1 MDLMQPMMIL
11 GLLAG
16 GMGVALLG
24 SIKVALAKK
33 LDIDEARI
41 GGMVSMFGFAMIP
54 VILSVGFLTDRV
66 GPQPVVV
73 GGSILMAGSL
83 ILLGRAK
90 GYRSALLGVL
100 LLSAS
105 WSALVNVLNVMIP
118 FAFSGHGLAYA
129 TNLANT
135 YFGLGAFL
143 TPLAIIYLLSKL
155 KLSSATM
162 VLAALVVAIAVLAM
176 GVDYGAMAPDAA
188 AKDVAAEPVAQ
199 AGMAE
204 LLSNPVMWL
213 CALAM
218 LFYAP
223 MEATMAAWATT
234 YVGDKGASEKFAST
248 LLSGFWLAFMLSRL
262 VTAFCLP
269 AGNETFFILGLALA
283 AIALWISAVCTVG
296 RMMAAAVVIL
306 AGLILGPLFPTII
319 AVLLGNV
326 EPSLHGRAVG
336 LFFAVGGIGWSVVP
350 IMIGAY
356 ARKTSVQ
363 RGFLFAVGAAIG
375 LTVVALA
382 LLGTVGS

>member
-1 MDLMQPMMIL
+1 MDLLQPMMIL

-24 SIKVALAKK
+24 SIKVALARK
-33 LDIDEARI
+33 LDIDEARV

-54 VILSVGFLTDRV
+54 VILFVGFLTDLV

-73 GGSILMAGSL
+73 GGAILMSGSL
-83 ILLGRAK
+83 ILLGRAQ
-90 GYRSALLGVL
+90 GYWSALLGVL

-105 WSALVNVLNVMIP
+105 WSALVNVLNVLIP

-143 TPLAIIYLLSKL
+143 TPLVIIYLLR
-155 KLSSATM
+155 KLSLSPAMM
-162 VLAALVVAIAVLAM
+162 VLAAVVVAIAVLGM
-176 GVDYGAMAPDAA
+176 GVDYGAMTPA
-188 AKDVAAEPVAQ
+188 AKEGAAKTAE

-204 LLSNPVMWL
+204 LLNNPIMWL

-234 YVGDKGASEKFAST
+234 FLGDKGVSEGFAST
-248 LLSGFWLAFMLSRL
+248 LLSGFWLAFMLARL
-262 VTAFCLP
+262 ITAFCLP
-269 AGNETFFILGLALA
+269 PGNEALFILGLALA
-283 AIALWISAVCTVG
+283 AIALWIGAVWTVG
-296 RMMAAAVVIL
+296 RVMAVAVVIL
-306 AGLILGPLFPTII
+306 AGLIFGPVFPTII

-336 LFFAVGGIGWSVVP
+336 LFFAVGGIGWTVIP
-350 IMIGAY
+350 MMIGAY

-363 RGFLFAVGAAIG
+363 RGFVVAVAAAVGLSI
-375 LTVVALA
+375 VALA
-382 LLGTVGS
+382 LLGTV